1 MEEPAAQPSVVV
13 TGASTGIGKA
23 IALVLAGHGYRVYAG
38 VRREEDG
45 ARLVAEAAASIG
57 AGAEVEAGADA
68 GAAASASSA
77 VPASSAARGAVVAL
91 MLDVTEAEQVDAA
104 VEAVRSRD
112 GGHRLA
118 GLVNNAGIAVA
129 GPMEFLPI
137 DDLRSQFE
145 VNVLGQVAV
154 TQAFLPLLRESGG
167 RLVFVGSV
175 SGLVSSRLLGAYA
188 SSKFALEAIAD
199 AFRRELA
206 PWKLRVSVVEPGR
219 IATPIWE
226 KSVAEGHE
234 RLAHLPPEAVAY
246 YDDVMQ
252 AIADGAREVARVGTK
267 PEAVAYAVLRALTAR
282 RPRTRYFVGTD
293 AHIINVMRR
302 VVSDPLL
309 DRIIES
315 SRR

>member
-1 MEEPAAQPSVVV
+1 MQRTEEPAALPAVVV

-23 IALVLAGHGYRVYAG
+23 IALTLAGYGYRVYAG
-38 VRREEDG
+38 VRRDDDG
-45 ARLVAEAAASIG
+45 ARLMAEAEAATASG
-57 AGAEVEAGADA
+57 
-68 GAAASASSA
+68 
-77 VPASSAARGAVVAL
+77 ARGEVVAL
-91 MLDVTEAEQVDAA
+91 MLDVTDAEHVSAA
-104 VEAVRSRD
+104 VETVRSRD
-112 GGHRLA
+112 GGGRLA

-137 DDLRSQFE
+137 ADLRSQFE

-188 SSKFALEAIAD
+188 ASKFALEAIAD

-206 PWKLRVSVVEPGR
+206 PWNVRVSVVEPGR

-226 KSVAEGHE
+226 KSVADGHE
-234 RLAHLPPEAVAY
+234 RMAQLPPEAVAY
-246 YDDVMQ
+246 YDDLMQ
-252 AIADGAREVARVGTK
+252 SITDGAREAAQVGTK
-267 PEAVAYAVLRALTAR
+267 PEAVARAVHRALTAR

-309 DRIIES
+309 DRIIS
-315 SRR
+315 ASGR

>member
-1 MEEPAAQPSVVV
+1 MQRTEEPAALPAVVV

-23 IALVLAGHGYRVYAG
+23 IALTLAGYGYRVYAG
-38 VRREEDG
+38 VRRDDDG
-45 ARLVAEAAASIG
+45 ARLMAEAEAATASG
-57 AGAEVEAGADA
+57 
-68 GAAASASSA
+68 
-77 VPASSAARGAVVAL
+77 ARGEVVAL
-91 MLDVTEAEQVDAA
+91 MLDVTDAEHVSAA
-104 VEAVRSRD
+104 VETVRSRD
-112 GGHRLA
+112 GGGRLA

-137 DDLRSQFE
+137 ADLRSQFE

-188 SSKFALEAIAD
+188 ASKFALEAIAD

-206 PWKLRVSVVEPGR
+206 PWNVRVSVVEPGR

-226 KSVAEGHE
+226 KSVADGHE
-234 RLAHLPPEAVAY
+234 RMAQLPPEAVAY
-246 YDDVMQ
+246 YDDLMQ
-252 AIADGAREVARVGTK
+252 SITDGAREAAQAGTK
-267 PEAVAYAVLRALTAR
+267 PEAVARAVHRALTAR

-309 DRIIES
+309 DRIIS
-315 SRR
+315 ASGR

>member
-1 MEEPAAQPSVVV
+1 MQRTTEPAASPAVVV

-23 IALVLAGHGYRVYAG
+23 IALTLAGHGYRVYAG
-38 VRREEDG
+38 VRRDEDG
-45 ARLVAEAAASIG
+45 ARLVAEAAS
-57 AGAEVEAGADA
+57 AGRGEIEA
-68 GAAASASSA
+68 
-77 VPASSAARGAVVAL
+77 L
-91 MLDVTEAEQVDAA
+91 ILDVTDAEHVTAA

-112 GGHRLA
+112 RGHHLV

-188 SSKFALEAIAD
+188 ASKFALEAIAD

-206 PWKLRVSVVEPGR
+206 PWNVRVSVVEPGR

-226 KSVAEGHE
+226 KSVADGHE
-234 RLAHLPPEAVAY
+234 RMAHLPPAAVSY
-246 YDDVMQ
+246 YDDLMQ
-252 AIADGAREVARVGTK
+252 SITDGAREAAQVGTK
-267 PEAVAYAVLRALTAR
+267 PEAVAHAVHRALTAR

-309 DRIIES
+309 DRIIRAS
-315 SRR
+315 GR